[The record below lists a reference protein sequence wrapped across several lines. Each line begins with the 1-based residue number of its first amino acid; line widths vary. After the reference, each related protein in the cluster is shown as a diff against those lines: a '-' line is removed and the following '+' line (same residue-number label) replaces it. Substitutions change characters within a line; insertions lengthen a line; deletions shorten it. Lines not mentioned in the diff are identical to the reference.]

1 MSVTFQMINKF
12 WLYSVCLY
20 VSGYISGFGHMYIT
34 LSREQRN
41 SYSPVELLPL
51 CGSFGCLWPDL
62 TLFLMFPWTW
72 GGVWIG
78 LDEYSSPCYCLCHH
92 SYEGECTNGTLKKA
106 QLTIY
111 SRSLVITPEI
121 GILYPWLLLYLHYP
135 FRLFRKRNPQLPRIL
150 HCPCKYIFLIAEK
163 FVGGFLLLS
172 LGHTSVF
179 PFNPVF
185 YICSLF

>member
-1 MSVTFQMINKF
+1 
-12 WLYSVCLY
+12 LYSVCMY
-20 VSGYISGFGHMYIT
+20 ISGYISVMYIT

-41 SYSPVELLPL
+41 SYSPVELLSL
-51 CGSFGCLWPDL
+51 CRSFGCLWPDL
-62 TLFLMFPWTW
+62 TLSLMFPWTW

-92 SYEGECTNGTLKKA
+92 SYESECTNGTLKKA

-111 SRSLVITPEI
+111 SRSLVIAPNYRDLEI
-121 GILYPWLLLYLHYP
+121 GILYPWPLLYLHYP